1 MKSILVV
8 FCTCPDEKTARALA
22 AGLLEEKLAACVN
35 VLPGIRS
42 IYRWQDEVKDDS
54 EVLMVVKTTQPNLER
69 LTQWLEHHHPYDL
82 PEVIALPVSG
92 GSPGYLDWVAQE
104 TKT

>member
-8 FCTCPDEKTARALA
+8 FCTCPDEQTARALA
-22 AGLLEEKLAACVN
+22 AGLVEEKLAACVN

-42 IYRWQDEVKDDS
+42 IYRWQGEVQDDS
-54 EVLMVVKTTQPNLER
+54 EVLMVVKTTQPKLDR
-69 LTQWLEHHHPYDL
+69 LAQWLKQHHPYEL

-92 GSPGYLDWVAQE
+92 GLPGYLDWVAQE
-104 TKT
+104 TET

>member
-8 FCTCPDEKTARALA
+8 FCTCPDEETARALA
-22 AGLLEEKLAACVN
+22 EGLLEEKLAACVN

-42 IYRWQDEVKDDS
+42 IYRWQGEAQDDS
-54 EVLMVVKTTQPNLER
+54 EVLMVVKTTQLQLDR
-69 LTQWLEHHHPYDL
+69 LAQWLEQHHPYEL

-92 GSPGYLDWVAQE
+92 GLQGYLDWVAQE
-104 TKT
+104 TET